1 MVGRAGGQ
9 SDGRCGVNK
18 PSRTLAEIA
27 VGPPTLDVPTAC
39 QHIGISTSHGYN
51 LIGRGEFPCRVLMVG
66 TRRRVV
72 TASLV
77 ALLSA
82 EGAAA

>member
-1 MVGRAGGQ
+1 VSG
-9 SDGRCGVNK
+9 
-18 PSRTLAEIA
+18 SRSLADIA
-27 VGPPTLDVPTAC
+27 AGPPTLDVQTAC
-39 QHIGISTSHGYN
+39 RQIGISVSYGYE